1 MLVLCFRNS
10 SRSSAS
16 FKRISVQ
23 NDTSALNLL
32 WYFDSEVRIRA
43 HCEVLR
49 ASESGHQPEF
59 IPATPWKP
67 VTVRS
72 DPPTL
77 RDGSGSFARL
87 HRLIRSDRIAL
98 ALDLSERAIVIGIFA
113 LFAYRMLGR
122 LTVLIALQIEHPELV
137 LAAATMNIGA
147 ILLVVSESLGV
158 FLILL
163 RRPSPTL
170 SAHPL
175 DWVLSFVAVNA
186 PLLTVQA
193 PASTLL
199 PPEASSAVMFA
210 GLVIQISAKATLWRS
225 FGVVPANRGIKTG
238 GLYRLVRHPIYAG
251 YTLTHVGFLLG
262 FPSLANSLLYL
273 AVLLVQIARI
283 MREEQLLARDPNYRT
298 YMEQVRYRLVPRIY

>member
-1 MLVLCFRNS
+1 M
-10 SRSSAS
+10 
-16 FKRISVQ
+16 
-23 NDTSALNLL
+23 
-32 WYFDSEVRIRA
+32 
-43 HCEVLR
+43 
-49 ASESGHQPEF
+49 
-59 IPATPWKP
+59 
-67 VTVRS
+67 TVRFG
-72 DPPTL
+72 PPIL
-77 RDGSGSFARL
+77 RNGLGSFARL
-87 HRLIRSDRIAL
+87 QRLTRSDRIAL
-98 ALDLSERAIVIGIFA
+98 ALDLSERAIVVGLFV

-122 LTVLIALQIEHPELV
+122 FTALIALQIEHPELI

-147 ILLVVSESLGV
+147 ILLVISESLGV

-175 DWVLSFVAVNA
+175 DWALSFVAVNA

-193 PASTLL
+193 PANTLL

-210 GLVIQISAKATLWRS
+210 GLIIQISAKATLWRS
-225 FGVVPANRGIKTG
+225 FGIVPANRGVKTG

-262 FPSLANSLLYL
+262 FPSLSNSLLYL

-283 MREEQLLARDPNYRT
+283 IREERLLSRDPDYRN
-298 YMEQVRYRLVPRIY
+298 YMERVRYRLAPGIF